1 VQVSLRLSNAVINAA
16 RDDVA
21 RSQTRL
27 HALAGIQMG
36 GAAFPFHVATDGIG
50 HRCAHQFAGEIFF
63 QRSLGLP
70 RGED

>member
-1 VQVSLRLSNAVINAA
+1 MI
-16 RDDVA
+16 
-21 RSQTRL
+21 RSKSKRSDGDGQTRL
-27 HALAGIQMG
+27 HALAGIPMG